1 MPSTNNVMSIRILGC
16 GNELVGDDGFGI
28 KALDFFKKLPGVEC
42 VDAGV
47 GGIDILPQ
55 LLDIDKVIIIDAVQ
69 FGNEPGTIYR
79 LTPEDLP
86 SNPNVII
93 SMHDLGLLDVLRL
106 AEQLYPERLCRDITI
121 YGVEI
126 KSVLQFDN
134 TLTPAVQKAL
144 WEVRRRV
151 LEELGVENDGETRP
165 DTAEM

>member
-1 MPSTNNVMSIRILGC
+1 MLTRILGC
-16 GNELVGDDGFGI
+16 GNILVGDDGLGVR
-28 KALDFFKKLPGVEC
+28 ALNFFKEIPDVEC

-47 GGIDILPQ
+47 GGLDIMPH
-55 LLDIDKVIIIDAVQ
+55 LLDVEKVIIIDAVQ
-69 FGNEPGTIYR
+69 FGNEPGTIYH

-126 KSVLQFDN
+126 KNVLQFDE
-134 TLTPAVQKAL
+134 TLTPAVKEAL
-144 WEVRRRV
+144 VEVRRRV
-151 LEELGVENDGETRP
+151 FDELGVENSGDPGL
-165 DTAEM
+165 DTV